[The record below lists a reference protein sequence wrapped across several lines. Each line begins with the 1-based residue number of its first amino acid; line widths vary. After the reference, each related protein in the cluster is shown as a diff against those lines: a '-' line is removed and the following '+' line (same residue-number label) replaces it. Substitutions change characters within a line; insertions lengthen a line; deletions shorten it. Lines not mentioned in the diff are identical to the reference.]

1 MAIVNKEIFYLV
13 PQFMDQGIL
22 KNIFMNHVSQIP
34 KNFPKKLKDILTY
47 LSKTE
52 KIDRYFF
59 WNLSTFISNWW
70 ISSANLSPCLHK
82 TQ

>member
-47 LSKTE
+47 LSKT
-52 KIDRYFF
+52 K
-59 WNLSTFISNWW
+59 
-70 ISSANLSPCLHK
+70 K
-82 TQ
+82 